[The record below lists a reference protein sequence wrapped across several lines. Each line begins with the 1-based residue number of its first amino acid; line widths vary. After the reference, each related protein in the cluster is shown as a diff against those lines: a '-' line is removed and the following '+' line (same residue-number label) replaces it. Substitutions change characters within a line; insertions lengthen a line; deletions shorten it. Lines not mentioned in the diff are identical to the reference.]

1 MKPGLVQHLRR
12 RFVDALQRGLF
23 EDSPPAVAPQQE
35 QESEP
40 ALAHQPQPRPQ
51 PPQQQPG
58 TTAAESPLPH
68 PRANRRLRIDGFDVH
83 YALRRTRRRT
93 IGFVVGAEG
102 LSVSAPK
109 WLALRDV
116 DLAVAEKGRWILA
129 KLAEQRER
137 SLRTEATRIVWQDG
151 AQLRYLGQPIT
162 LQLDAGHGLAEG
174 EVVLDDT
181 EPRALHIGLPRGAAE
196 ERVRDAV
203 QSWLQR
209 EARRVFAERAAHFAA
224 RLGVRV
230 TRLSLSSAQTRWGSA
245 SASGAV
251 RLHWKLIH
259 HGLPTIDYVV
269 AHELAHLREMN
280 HSARFWDVVRSVVP
294 DYEEA
299 RKTLRE
305 EAAPR

>member
-1 MKPGLVQHLRR
+1 MKPGLVQQLRR

-23 EDSPPAVAPQQE
+23 DEPPSSAVKTQAE
-35 QESEP
+35 QEPEP
-40 ALAHQPQPRPQ
+40 TLALQSQPNAQPKT
-51 PPQQQPG
+51 
-58 TTAAESPLPH
+58 TTAEDALPH
-68 PRANRRLRIDGFDVH
+68 PRANRRTRIDGIEVH

-102 LSVSAPK
+102 LAVSAPK
-109 WLALRDV
+109 WVTQKDIDA
-116 DLAVAEKGRWILA
+116 AVAEKGRWILA

-137 SLRTEATRIVWQDG
+137 SVRTDAARIVWQDG
-151 AQLRYLGQPIT
+151 AQLRYLGRSIT
-162 LQLDAGHGLAEG
+162 LQLDARHGLAAG

-181 EPRALHIGLPRGAAE
+181 EPRALHVGLSRGATE

-259 HGLPTIDYVV
+259 HAMPTIDYVV

-299 RKTLRE
+299 RKTLRD

>member
-1 MKPGLVQHLRR
+1 MKPGLVQQLRR

-23 EDSPPAVAPQQE
+23 DEPAPFVAPVQP
-35 QESEP
+35 EP
-40 ALAHQPQPRPQ
+40 APVSVPQP
-51 PPQQQPG
+51 
-58 TTAAESPLPH
+58 TTVQGPLPH
-68 PRANRRLRIDGFDVH
+68 PCANRRTRIDGVDVL

-102 LSVSAPK
+102 LAVSAPK
-109 WLALRDV
+109 WVTLKDIDA
-116 DLAVAEKGRWILA
+116 AVAVKGRWILA

-137 SLRTEATRIVWQDG
+137 GLRTDAARMVWVDG
-151 AQLRYLGQPIT
+151 AQLRYLGRPVA
-162 LQLDAGHGLAEG
+162 LQLDGRHGLAEG
-174 EVVLDDT
+174 EVMLDDT
-181 EPRALHIGLPRGAAE
+181 EPRALHVGLPSGAAE
-196 ERVRDAV
+196 ARVRDAV

-259 HGLPTIDYVV
+259 HALPTIDYVV

-294 DYEEA
+294 DYEVA
-299 RKTLRE
+299 RKTLRD